1 VSCPLFISS
10 HGTLRQVEGSYVQLS
25 DVRLHCVEEGDG
37 PLVLL
42 LHGFPDFWY
51 SWRHQIPA
59 LVAAGYR
66 VVAPDMRGYN
76 LSDKPTGIHNY
87 SLDRLATDIAELIER
102 LGAERA
108 TIVGHDWGGL
118 VAWATA
124 AWHPDLVDRLVILNA
139 PHPDDY
145 SRGLRDPKQ
154 LMKSWYTG
162 FFQIPGAPAVLRRNN
177 YAALASALRG
187 SSSEGAFLDDDIERY
202 VSAWS
207 EPRAIESM
215 LAYYRAAARRV
226 FGRSDGLPTVTNPV
240 LIMWGERDRALQPL
254 FANPPTEL
262 ATDVES
268 KMFPEATHWVHLDE
282 PGPVNEA
289 LLDFL
294 A

>member
-1 VSCPLFISS
+1 MSCPLFISS
-10 HGTLRQVEGSYVQLS
+10 RGTLRQVEARYAQLT
-25 DVRLHCVEEGDG
+25 DVRLHHVDDGNG

-51 SWRHQIPA
+51 SWRHQIPG
-59 LVAAGYR
+59 LVDAGYR

-76 LSDKPTGIHNY
+76 LSDKPRGITNY
-87 SLDRLATDIAELIER
+87 TLDRLATDIVELTER
-102 LGAERA
+102 LVANRA

-124 AWHPDLVDRLVILNA
+124 AWHPDLVERLVILNA

-162 FFQIPGAPAVLRRNN
+162 FFQLPGTPAILRRNDF
-177 YAALASALRG
+177 AILRKALRG
-187 SSSEGAFLDDDIERY
+187 SSAPGAFTDEDLDRY
-202 VSAWS
+202 VTAWS

-226 FGRSDGLPTVTNPV
+226 FGRSERLPTVTCPV
-240 LIMWGERDRALQPL
+240 LVMWGERDRALEPL
-254 FANPPTEL
+254 FATPPVEL
-262 ATDVES
+262 AADVQVTL
-268 KMFPEATHWVHLDE
+268 FPEATHWIHLDE
-282 PGPVNEA
+282 PDRVTGS

>member
-1 VSCPLFISS
+1 MSCSLFISS
-10 HGTLRQVEGSYVQLS
+10 HGTLRQVEGRYAQLT
-25 DVRLHCVEEGDG
+25 DVRLHHVEEGDG

-42 LHGFPDFWY
+42 LHGFPEFWY

-59 LVAAGYR
+59 LVEAGYR

-76 LSDKPTGIHNY
+76 LSDKPRGITNY
-87 SLDRLATDIAELIER
+87 TLDRLATDIVELIER
-102 LGAERA
+102 LAANRA

-145 SRGLRDPKQ
+145 ARGLRDPKQ

-162 FFQIPGAPAVLRRNN
+162 FFQLPGAPAILRRNDF
-177 YAALASALRG
+177 AALRNALVAS
-187 SSSEGAFLDDDIERY
+187 STEGAFTDEDIELY
-202 VSAWS
+202 VRAWS
-207 EPRAIESM
+207 EPHAIESM
-215 LAYYRAAARRV
+215 LGYYRAAARRV
-226 FGRSDGLPTVTNPV
+226 LGRGERLPTISSPV
-240 LIMWGERDRALQPL
+240 LVLWGERDKALQPL
-254 FANPPTEL
+254 FATPPAEL
-262 ATDVES
+262 ASDVEVT
-268 KMFPEATHWVHLDE
+268 MFPDATHWIHLDE
-282 PGPVNEA
+282 PDRVTGS